1 MKNFKEKACEELGRQ
16 STLLEL
22 QAKFKECILRYD
34 YLKRHMSE
42 VLQMITSSTRDSISD
57 GSYAVRNE
65 KCWFQQKF
73 SVLKQINQEL
83 RQVVVVSPLSRS
95 CNFEEISRH
104 EKFRLSME
112 KDKNYMFEFQCNCE
126 SALTKGFCGHIF
138 FRKHYRN
145 DSQQPIPACCWD
157 NSMNAEGLRRGRPRR
172 SAPALFREEV
182 LM

>member
-73 SVLKQINQEL
+73 SVLKPINQEL

-104 EKFRLSME
+104 IDYFR
-112 KDKNYMFEFQCNCE
+112 
-126 SALTKGFCGHIF
+126 
-138 FRKHYRN
+138 
-145 DSQQPIPACCWD
+145 
-157 NSMNAEGLRRGRPRR
+157 
-172 SAPALFREEV
+172 
-182 LM
+182 